1 MTRSNVSILNLENI
15 SDYLAFCEKAIVELE
30 ADESN
35 VLRGFS
41 AILAINHIP
50 DWIKHKLTPKQREL
64 LHLPPKVA
72 DDHADLKAIQTVFE
86 EKLPALKTIRS
97 VSNGFKHLR
106 IKEKTAK
113 TGYGC
118 AYGLSYGKAQLYIN
132 KANAENDDNW
142 TGLLPLT
149 KQILAYWKTELSAAL
164 ETSANA

>member
-1 MTRSNVSILNLENI
+1 MTRSNVSIFNLENI
-15 SDYLAFCEKAIVELE
+15 SDYLVFCEKAIVELE

-64 LHLPPKVA
+64 LHLPPNV
-72 DDHADLKAIQTVFE
+72 DDEHADLRAIQTYFE
-86 EKLPALKTIRS
+86 EKFSPLKIIRS
-97 VSNGFKHLR
+97 ISNGFKHLR
-106 IKEKTAK
+106 IKEQTAK

-132 KANAENDDNW
+132 KANAEDEADW
-142 TGLLPLT
+142 IGLLPLS
-149 KQILAYWKTELSAAL
+149 QQSLAYWKTELSLVL